1 MSGKEP
7 QMSIFEIISRW
18 ISGGE
23 ASGNTGQADTGDSWL
38 SKVDPRFLPPP
49 EGFDYGDDGSG
60 STDSGSS
67 GDAGIGADIEEGI
80 PRRLP
85 PLAMLVIADLHACT
99 YRTLSELQD
108 IMKTEAY
115 DCVLFL
121 GDIFQEDIER
131 LVPHADG
138 RPCFYV
144 LGNHD
149 REGQNTG
156 IEGLEDLDGRT
167 AEVCGVRISGAS
179 GSVRYKPGDFCMRSE
194 DEVQEALDRTGRTDI
209 LISHEAP
216 WHFLE
221 ADSTHRGYKA
231 ITRFIEREEPAM
243 HIFGHYHTREDR
255 IRGNTREICV
265 YRCCLISTM
274 PYSNRGIL

>member
-67 GDAGIGADIEEGI
+67 GDTGIGTDMEEGI

-85 PLAMLVIADLHACT
+85 PLSMLAIADLPCIAS
-99 YRTLSELQD
+99 YPVFP
-108 IMKTEAY
+108 
-115 DCVLFL
+115 CVVMAEYVHGRLFP
-121 GDIFQEDIER
+121 FNESCN
-131 LVPHADG
+131 HADG

-255 IRGNTREICV
+255 IRGNTREICALQQQGHPV
-265 YRCCLISTM
+265 DAGRL
-274 PYSNRGIL
+274 